1 MKTIGVGGMGESALK
16 SHYKEETHKEN
27 MKLRSKQGSCN
38 VFMVKQEGTIVKTVE
53 SKTVINNNS
62 PVKYKM

>member
-38 VFMVKQEGTIVKTVE
+38 VFFGETGR
-53 SKTVINNNS
+53 
-62 PVKYKM
+62 YYC